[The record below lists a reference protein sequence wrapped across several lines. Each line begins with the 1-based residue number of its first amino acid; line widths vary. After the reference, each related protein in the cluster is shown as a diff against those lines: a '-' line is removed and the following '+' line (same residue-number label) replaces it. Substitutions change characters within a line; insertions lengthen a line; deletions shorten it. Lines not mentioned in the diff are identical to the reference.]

1 MVTWVDPLDMHDH
14 KAGLERL
21 GVLIG
26 RTRSKVV
33 GDRVFMVLNDSEP
46 PRVPQSMVETQ
57 PLTVLDFPPML
68 GG

>member
-1 MVTWVDPLDMHDH
+1 MCSEY

-26 RTRSKVV
+26 RTRSKL
-33 GDRVFMVLNDSEP
+33 GHDRVFLVLGSEL

-57 PLTVLDFPPML
+57 PMEVMSFSSML
-68 GG
+68 AG

>member
-1 MVTWVDPLDMHDH
+1 MREDH

-26 RTRSKVV
+26 RTRSKV
-33 GDRVFMVLNDSEP
+33 GGERVFLVLNDQETT
-46 PRVPQSMVETQ
+46 RAPQSMVETQ

-68 GG
+68 AG

>member
-1 MVTWVDPLDMHDH
+1 MRDDH
-14 KAGLERL
+14 KTGLERL

-26 RTRSKVV
+26 RTRSKVS
-33 GDRVFMVLNDSEP
+33 GDRVFLVLNDTET

>member
-1 MVTWVDPLDMHDH
+1 MSDDY

-26 RTRSKVV
+26 RTRSKVG
-33 GDRVFMVLNDSEP
+33 GDRVFMVLNDKEP
-46 PRVPQSMVETQ
+46 PRPPQSMIETQ
-57 PLTVLDFPPML
+57 PLTVLHFPPML